1 MEKGE
6 RIKVTESLKTLLY
19 ETIHRNA
26 KPAAQLADETG
37 ISYSYLC
44 RAGLPTDESGVK
56 FPLEHLIPLMKASND
71 YSVLKHINTICGFLS
86 VRVPRGFTDK
96 LDEADAVNHYN
107 KLCHDASELLLEFFK
122 SPSSKKLKATSEA
135 LRDVMEYS
143 ATLNKRITNFR
154 QLELEL

>member
-1 MEKGE
+1 MEKGDWS
-6 RIKVTESLKTLLY
+6 KVTKSLKTLLY

-71 YSVLKHINTICGFLS
+71 YSVLKHINTVCGFLS
-86 VRVPRGFTDK
+86 VRIPRGFTDK
-96 LDEADAVNHYN
+96 RDEMEAVSHYQQ
-107 KLCHDASELLLEFFK
+107 LCATSVNCLLEFFK
-122 SPSSKKLKATSEA
+122 SPSPKGMKAVNQSLA
-135 LRDVMEYS
+135 DVMEYA
-143 ATLNKRITNFR
+143 ATLNKRIANFR

>member
-6 RIKVTESLKTLLY
+6 RSKVTESLKTLLY
-19 ETIHRNA
+19 ETIHRNT

-56 FPLEHLIPLMKASND
+56 FPLEHLIPLMKAAND
-71 YSVLKHINTICGFLS
+71 YSVLKHLNAICGFMS
-86 VRVPRGFTDK
+86 FRVPRGFADK
-96 LDEADAVNHYN
+96 RDEKEAVSHYQQ
-107 KLCHDASELLLEFFK
+107 LCATSVNCLLEFFR
-122 SPSSKKLKATSEA
+122 SPSPKGMKAVNQSLA
-135 LRDVMEYS
+135 DVMEYA
-143 ATLNKRITNFR
+143 ATLNKRIANFR